1 MSTQEARM
9 NLPAL
14 PSPLIWINA
23 GETSGDVHGALLM
36 RDILRLSPTARIT
49 GMCGPAMREAGAVA
63 AARTEELSVL
73 GFTEVLGKI
82 GSIALLL
89 RRLKA
94 NLAAA
99 RPDVVVLIDA
109 PAFNFRVA
117 RMAKALGIPVVYY
130 ISPKLWAW
138 RQGRANFIREFVDR
152 MVCIFP
158 FEKDFYARFG
168 VDADYVG
175 HPLLGELT
183 RPELDAIAP
192 DPQRIGILPGSRRSE
207 IAALTPVFG
216 RTAEALYDK
225 DDSLRFAAI
234 AAPGVAEDT
243 LRGLWP
249 KHVPL
254 EVLSAQDRYAHMR
267 GCRFLLAA
275 SGTVSMESALLG
287 VPTIVAYKLSP
298 LTFFLAK
305 RFVKVPY
312 VSLPNIILNQ
322 PVFPEY
328 LQNQATP
335 ANLVAQARDWLDTP
349 ARLESI
355 RRALAPLREI
365 LGPEGAAGR
374 AAEIVLGT
382 AGK

>member
-1 MSTQEARM
+1 MD
-9 NLPAL
+9 LPAL

-36 RDILRLSPTARIT
+36 REILRLAPNARIT
-49 GMCGPAMREAGAVA
+49 GMAGPAMREAGAVA
-63 AARTEELSVL
+63 VARTEELSVM

-82 GSIALLL
+82 VTIAGLL
-89 RRLKA
+89 RRIRA
-94 NLAAA
+94 NLEAA

-138 RQGRANFIREFVDR
+138 RQGRARFIKQYVDR

-158 FEKDFYARFG
+158 FEKDFYAKFG
-168 VDADYVG
+168 VNADYVG
-175 HPLLGELT
+175 HPLLADLT
-183 RPELDAIAP
+183 TPELDGIKP
-192 DPQRIGILPGSRRSE
+192 DPKRIGILPGSRRSE
-207 IAALTPVFG
+207 IGSLTPVFG
-216 RTAEALYDK
+216 KAAEALYDR
-225 DDSLRFAAI
+225 DDELRFAAI
-234 AAPGVAEDT
+234 AAPGVKEET

-249 KHVPL
+249 AHVPL
-254 EVLSAQDRYAHMR
+254 EVLGAEERYGHMR
-267 GCRFLLAA
+267 GCGFLLAA
-275 SGTVSMESALLG
+275 SGTVSMETALLG
-287 VPTIVAYKLSP
+287 VPTIVAYKLSG

-328 LQNQATP
+328 LQDQANPT
-335 ANLVAQARDWLDTP
+335 ALAKQARDWLDTP

-374 AAEIVLGT
+374 AAEIVLET
-382 AGK
+382 ARTSHVL

>member
-1 MSTQEARM
+1 MG
-9 NLPAL
+9 LPAL

-36 RDILRLSPTARIT
+36 REILRLRPNARIT
-49 GMCGPAMREAGAVA
+49 GMAGPAMRQAGAVA
-63 AARTEELSVL
+63 VARTEELSVM

-82 GSIALLL
+82 VTIAGLL
-89 RRLKA
+89 RRIRA
-94 NLAAA
+94 NLEAC

-117 RMAKALGIPVVYY
+117 RMAKALGIPVAYY

-138 RQGRANFIREFVDR
+138 RQGRARFIKQHVDR

-175 HPLLGELT
+175 HPLLADLT
-183 RPELDAIAP
+183 TPELDAIKP
-192 DPQRIGILPGSRRSE
+192 DVKRIGILPGSRRSE
-207 IAALTPVFG
+207 ISSLTPVFG
-216 RTAEALYDK
+216 KAAEALYDR

-234 AAPGVAEDT
+234 AAPGVKEET

-249 KHVPL
+249 AHVPL
-254 EVLSAQDRYAHMR
+254 EVLGAEERYAHMR
-267 GCRFLLAA
+267 GCGFLLAA
-275 SGTVSMESALLG
+275 SGTVSMETALLG
-287 VPTIVAYKLSP
+287 VPTIVAYKLSA

-305 RFVKVPY
+305 RVVKAPY

-328 LQNQATP
+328 LQDQANP
-335 ANLVAQARDWLDTP
+335 AALAKQARDWLDTP

-374 AAEIVLGT
+374 AAEIVLET
-382 AGK
+382 ARKV

>member
-1 MSTQEARM
+1 M

-36 RDILRLSPTARIT
+36 REILRLSPTARIT

-63 AARTEELSVL
+63 VARTEELSVL
-73 GFTEVLGKI
+73 GFTEVLAKLGTI
-82 GSIALLL
+82 TRLL

-109 PAFNFRVA
+109 PAFHFRVA
-117 RMAKALGIPVVYY
+117 RMAKELGIPVVYY

-138 RQGRANFIREFVDR
+138 RQGRARFIKEFVDR

-158 FEKDFYARFG
+158 FEKEFYARFG
-168 VDADYVG
+168 VEADYVG
-175 HPLLGELT
+175 RPLLAELA
-183 RPELDAIAP
+183 RPELDAIQP
-192 DPQRIGILPGSRRSE
+192 EETRIGILPGSRRGE

-216 RTAEALYDK
+216 QAAEALYDG
-225 DDSLRFAAI
+225 DDALRFVAV
-234 AAPGVAEDT
+234 AAPGVAEST
-243 LRGLWP
+243 LRSLWP
-249 KHVPL
+249 RHVPL
-254 EVLSAQDRYAHMR
+254 TVLDAQDRYAHMR

-287 VPTIVAYKLSP
+287 VPTIVAYKLSA

-328 LQNQATP
+328 LQSQANPVT
-335 ANLVAQARDWLDTP
+335 LTAQARDWLDTP

-355 RRALAPLREI
+355 RREI
-365 LGPEGAAGR
+365 GR
-374 AAEIVLGT
+374 AHV
-382 AGK
+382 

>member
-1 MSTQEARM
+1 MQE
-9 NLPAL
+9 
-14 PSPLIWINA
+14 
-23 GETSGDVHGALLM
+23 
-36 RDILRLSPTARIT
+36 ILRLAPAARIT
-49 GMCGPAMREAGAVA
+49 GMAGPAMRAAGAVA
-63 AARTEELSVL
+63 VARTEELSVL
-73 GFTEVLGKI
+73 GFTEVLAKI

-117 RMAKALGIPVVYY
+117 RMAHDLGIPVVYY

-138 RQGRANFIREFVDR
+138 RQGRANFIREYVDR

-158 FEKDFYARFG
+158 FEKEFYARFG
-168 VDADYVG
+168 VRADYVG
-175 HPLLGELT
+175 HPLLAELT
-183 RPELDAIAP
+183 RPELDAIQP
-192 DPQRIGILPGSRRSE
+192 DAKRIGVLPGSRRGE
-207 IAALTPVFG
+207 IASLTPVFG
-216 RTAEALYDK
+216 HAAEALYDR

-249 KHVPL
+249 RHVPL
-254 EVLSAQDRYAHMR
+254 EVLGAEDRYAHMR
-267 GCRFLLAA
+267 GCNFLLAA

-287 VPTIVAYKLSP
+287 APTIVAYKLSA
-298 LTFFLAK
+298 LTYFLAR
-305 RFVKVPY
+305 RFVKVKY
-312 VSLPNIILNQ
+312 VSLPNIILDQ
-322 PVFPEY
+322 PLFPEY
-328 LQNQATP
+328 LQSRANP
-335 ANLVAQARDWLDTP
+335 AALAAQARDWLDAP

-374 AAEIVLGT
+374 AAQIVLET